1 MNERASMGAHP
12 ADMGDAPPRAD
23 GVLDFGVLR
32 DVLGFHI
39 TLANIATVAVFERH
53 VGTPFSLRKAE
64 FSLLMLLLANGA
76 TVAKL
81 LARTLRLSAPNL
93 TMLIDRMQAKHWLRR
108 ERNPADRR
116 SQLIVLSTEGQA
128 LARRAQAAA
137 KTMEQGLLRR
147 LSRAERAMLIELL
160 TKIAAPPDAAAGE
173 LPAA

>member
-1 MNERASMGAHP
+1 MS
-12 ADMGDAPPRAD
+12 ADLADAPARAD
-23 GVLDFGVLR
+23 GTLEFGVLR

-39 TLANIATVAVFERH
+39 TLANIATVALFERH
-53 VGTPFSLRKAE
+53 VGSPFNLRKAE

-76 TVAKL
+76 TPAKH
-81 LARTLRLSAPNL
+81 LARTLRLSSPNL

-116 SQLIVLSTEGQA
+116 SQMIVLSAEGMA

-147 LSRAERAMLIELL
+147 LSHAERAMLIELL
-160 TKIAAPPDAAAGE
+160 IKVAAHPDAAQREAPE
-173 LPAA
+173 A

>member
-1 MNERASMGAHP
+1 MSAV
-12 ADMGDAPPRAD
+12 DATAVAEAPGRAD
-23 GVLDFGVLR
+23 GVLDFGPLR

-53 VGTPFSLRKAE
+53 VGQPFGLRKAE

-76 TVAKL
+76 TPAKR

-116 SQLIVLSTEGQA
+116 SQLIVLSTEGVSV
-128 LARRAQAAA
+128 ARRAQAVAR
-137 KTMEQGLLRR
+137 TMERGLLRR
-147 LSRAERAMLIELL
+147 LSEAERAMLIELL
-160 TKIAAPPDAAAGE
+160 GKLAGE
-173 LPAA
+173 AATADARPAE